1 MAESELITAKDM
13 ITYKTLTQ
21 ESFSEYINLAYYNYG
36 EPESN
41 TKDANDPELW
51 CSMLMKWKSLFSK
64 ALK

>member
-1 MAESELITAKDM
+1 MKPLIVAESELITAKDM

-41 TKDANDPELW
+41 TKDANDPEL
-51 CSMLMKWKSLFSK
+51 
-64 ALK
+64 